1 MFCLCFSVG
10 CLIGAWF
17 CRVGVP
23 VHWTM
28 LESGGKGDL
37 TEIRFFPAWL
47 RAARFLIVLYCCG
60 FLRHGRGLT
69 LLTLLCRGFLM
80 SFAVTSLA
88 ESYGVCGF
96 VLAFALLLV
105 HGFAL
110 LPLTFHLASYS
121 VQRLETRRLRQD
133 GLNGEDRLVA
143 VVIILVTCAC
153 AAVDCLLT
161 PGLLN
166 WLIRLFGL

>member
-1 MFCLCFSVG
+1 M
-10 CLIGAWF
+10 
-17 CRVGVP
+17 
-23 VHWTM
+23 
-28 LESGGKGDL
+28 
-37 TEIRFFPAWL
+37 TEIRFFSAWL
-47 RAARFLIVLYCCG
+47 RASRFLIVLYCCG
-60 FLRHGRGLT
+60 FMRQGRVIV

-88 ESYGVCGF
+88 QSSGMAGYIM
-96 VLAFALLLV
+96 AFALLLV

-121 VQRLETRRLRQD
+121 VQRLDARRLRRD

-143 VVIILVTCAC
+143 VVILLATCAC

-161 PGLLN
+161 PSLLD
-166 WLIRLFGL
+166 WLTRIFGL